1 MHLLRPQLVR
11 VAWRQML
18 RYRLRSALI
27 VGCAALGVAGAIT
40 VVNYASGGR
49 VNILNKINQLGTN
62 IVVVSAK
69 QSRAVADR
77 ERTGAVVTTL
87 IEADYRAIRDD
98 ILGNVRASATATS
111 ALRLKAGFLS
121 TIAPVTGVE
130 PDYFA
135 MKSWELRDGRW
146 FGPDELRR
154 SARVALL
161 GYKAAHEL
169 YEDRNPLGERL
180 FINRVPFEVIGVMAE
195 RGPGL
200 DASDEDG
207 QVYVPLTAAMR
218 RLLNVEHY
226 NSILFELPDLAN
238 IEQAE
243 IAITQLLRKRHRSS
257 AARPDDFQVQ
267 SQRELINTQLA
278 AADRLQFL
286 VSWIGL
292 SAIIVSGLG
301 ILAIAWIAVR
311 DRTREIGTRRALGAT
326 ANDVFFQFAFEACVL
341 AIAGILIGVGGGWI
355 ATRFI
360 AARADLAFVFDIG
373 NALLALT
380 VAFVLNL
387 LFAGWPAMR
396 AAKLDPIDALRHE

>member
-1 MHLLRPQLVR
+1 MRSLRPQLVL

-49 VNILNKINQLGTN
+49 EAILGQIARLGTN

-87 IEADYRAIRDD
+87 VAADYRAIRNE
-98 ILGNVRASATATS
+98 ILGPVKGSATASS

-121 TIAPVTGVE
+121 TVAPVIGVE
-130 PDYFA
+130 PDYFV
-135 MKSWELRDGRW
+135 MKAWELGDGRW

-161 GYKAAHEL
+161 GQKVARDL
-169 YEDRNPLGERL
+169 YEDRNPVSERL
-180 FINRVPFEVIGVMAE
+180 FINRVPFEVIGVLAE

-207 QVYVPLTAAMR
+207 RVYVPLTSAMR

-226 NSILFELPDLAN
+226 NSILFEVPELAQM
-238 IEQAE
+238 EDVEA
-243 IAITQLLRKRHRSS
+243 AIVQLMRQRHRSS

-267 SQRELINTQLA
+267 SQRELIETQMA

-286 VSWIGL
+286 VTWIGI
-292 SAIIVSGLG
+292 SAILVSGLG

-311 DRTREIGTRRALGAT
+311 DRTSEIGTRRALGAT
-326 ANDVFFQFAFEACVL
+326 ANDIFFQFAFEACVL
-341 AIAGILIGVGGGWI
+341 AVAGIVIGVGGGWF

-360 AARADLAFVFDIG
+360 AISADLAFVFDTS
-373 NALLALT
+373 NAVLAVVIAL
-380 VAFVLNL
+380 VLNL
-387 LFAGWPAMR
+387 LFAGWPALR
-396 AAKLDPIDALRHE
+396 AARLDPIEALRHE

>member
-1 MHLLRPQLVR
+1 
-11 VAWRQML
+11 ML

-40 VVNYASGGR
+40 IVNYASGGR
-49 VNILNKINQLGTN
+49 EEILGQIKRLGTN

-87 IEADYRAIRDD
+87 VEADYRAILDEV
-98 ILGNVRASATATS
+98 LGPVSASATASS

-121 TIAPVTGVE
+121 TVAPVIGVE
-130 PDYFA
+130 PPFFR
-135 MKSWELRDGRW
+135 MKAWELRTGNW
-146 FGPDELRR
+146 FGPDEMRR

-161 GYKAAHEL
+161 GHKVATEL
-169 YEDRNPLGERL
+169 FENRSPVGERL
-180 FINRVPFEVIGVMAE
+180 FINRVPFEVIGILAE

-226 NSILFELPDLAN
+226 NSILFEVPKLEN

-243 IAITQLLRKRHRSS
+243 TAIAQLMRKRHRSS

-267 SQRELINTQLA
+267 SQRELIETQIA

-286 VSWIGL
+286 ISWIAF
-292 SAIIVSGLG
+292 SAILVSGLG

-326 ANDVFFQFAFEACVL
+326 ANDVFFQFAFEASVL
-341 AIAGILIGVGGGWI
+341 AITGIVIGVGGGWI
-355 ATRFI
+355 ATRYI
-360 AARADLAFVFDIG
+360 ASRTDLAFVFDTS
-373 NALLALT
+373 NAVLAL
-380 VAFVLNL
+380 VIAFVLNL

-396 AAKLDPIDALRHE
+396 AARLDPIEALRHE